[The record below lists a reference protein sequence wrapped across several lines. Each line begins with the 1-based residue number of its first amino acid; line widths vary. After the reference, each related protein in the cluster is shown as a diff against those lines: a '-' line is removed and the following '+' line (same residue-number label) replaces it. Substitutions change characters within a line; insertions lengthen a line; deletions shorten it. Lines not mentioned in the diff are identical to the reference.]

1 MHEFSLEKRTALVH
15 NGRTTK
21 AMNLKTSFACLTLAA
36 LTATSFAMTI
46 KKGTA
51 VTLVFD
57 QALTSK
63 GTHVGDKVKFHV
75 ADDISVGG
83 HVVIR
88 HGTQVW
94 ATVSEVHKRGRFGK
108 NAQLKLDIAPIHSMG
123 MEIPLQPR
131 QKGNMIGGT
140 RGTKAAGAAG
150 AGALILGPLGLGAG
164 YFVVGKAVNV
174 HPGQKLET
182 QVSETVSSR

>member
-1 MHEFSLEKRTALVH
+1 MHEFSLEERTLLVH

-21 AMNLKTSFACLTLAA
+21 TMNLKTTLACLTLAV
-36 LTATSFAMTI
+36 LTATSFALTI
-46 KKGTA
+46 KKGTV

-63 GTHVGDKVKFHV
+63 TAHVGDKVKFHV
-75 ADDISVGG
+75 ADDVSVGG
-83 HVVIR
+83 RVVIR

-94 ATVSEVHKRGRFGK
+94 ATVSQVNKRGRFGK
-108 NAQLKLDIAPIHSMG
+108 NAQLKLDISPIHTMG
-123 MEIPLQPR
+123 MEVPLQPR

-150 AGALILGPLGLGAG
+150 AGALVLGPIGLGAG

-174 HPGQKLET
+174 QPGQKLET